1 MTYEGQGALVLSVVE
16 GGPASKTE
24 LAAEDV
30 ITEIDGVKVS
40 DGTEL
45 VVRIRAKNPGD
56 VVKLTLSD
64 GSVIEV
70 TLGSDQN

>member
-1 MTYEGQGALVLSVVE
+1 MTYEGQGALIQSLVE
-16 GGPASKTE
+16 GGPASKTS
-24 LAAEDV
+24 LAAGDV
-30 ITEIDGVKVS
+30 ITKIDGVKVGN
-40 DGTEL
+40 GTEL

-70 TLGSDQN
+70 TLGSDQS

>member
-1 MTYEGQGALVLSVVE
+1 
-16 GGPASKTE
+16 
-24 LAAEDV
+24 LAAGDV
-30 ITEIDGVKVS
+30 ITAIDGVKVS

-56 VVKLTLSD
+56 VVELTLLD